1 MTLAAAHATLQALVA
16 PPRARAGAGRPPRA
30 SRARRD
36 LLPSSLPSRKRLA
49 AHRRGRT
56 LARGMEDGGGAT
68 DIVIPDTF
76 VPPSRELRGA
86 EKPYFPPVGV
96 ADDPTLAN
104 PLQRQRMLS
113 TEWFGCVFE
122 LEGALVKARDAEHR
136 ASWMRLAKERE
147 QTPPPEMVLKFAST
161 MKPEDFVSRQLRWTR
176 DPMEVRRLVQRRAE
190 IYEEI
195 LEEQIVLALEKGS
208 TPPPRD
214 ELLPGVLPFLRL
226 MKQARVPM
234 AATCGTK
241 TFRAA
246 CDALEK
252 LEILEFFA
260 NERNPQ
266 GEPNVVSSEDVSDWL
281 PDPLPIERAAQ
292 LMDRT
297 TKRCVVFGDNNTV
310 TEAATECGAKSVL
323 LLGRQPRYE
332 LQGADAV
339 VASLKDVTVS
349 NLKNLFADETSEAA
363 EPQREVEIFPTA
375 GRSTRAA
382 VADYFDYDAQ
392 TQSDDAGGKE
402 PPLYKSRRRRRDV

>member
-16 PPRARAGAGRPPRA
+16 PPRARAGAGRLPRA

-36 LLPSSLPSRKRLA
+36 LHPSSLPSRGAA

-195 LEEQIVLALEKGS
+195 LEEQIVQALEKGS

-246 CDALEK
+246 CEALEK

>member
-36 LLPSSLPSRKRLA
+36 LHPSSLPARKRLA
-49 AHRRGRT
+49 AHRRGET
-56 LARGMEDGGGAT
+56 IARGMEDGGGAT

-226 MKQARVPM
+226 MKQAHVPM

>member
-16 PPRARAGAGRPPRA
+16 PPRARAGAPRA
-30 SRARRD
+30 SRPRRGPINSVLSRTASARRG
-36 LLPSSLPSRKRLA
+36 SSTR
-49 AHRRGRT
+49 
-56 LARGMEDGGGAT
+56 ARSMEEGGGAT
-68 DIVIPDTF
+68 DIIIPDTF
-76 VPPSRELRGA
+76 IPPSRELRGA

-122 LEGALVKARDAEHR
+122 LEGALVKAREAEHR

-147 QTPPPEMVLKFAST
+147 QSPPPEMVLKFAST
-161 MKPEDFVSRQLRWTR
+161 MKPEDFVARQLRWTR
-176 DPMEVRRLVQRRAE
+176 DPMEVRRLATRRAE

-195 LEEQIVLALEKGS
+195 IEEQIVEALENGL
-208 TPPPRD
+208 TAPARD
-214 ELLPGVLPFLRL
+214 ELLPGVLPFLEL
-226 MKQARVPM
+226 MRQARVPM

-246 CDALEK
+246 CDALAE
-252 LEILEFFA
+252 LEILEFFE
-260 NERNPQ
+260 NELCPG

-292 LMDRT
+292 LMNRT
-297 TKRCVVFGDNNTV
+297 TKRCVVFGDNTTV
-310 TEAATECGAKSVL
+310 TEAATECGAKSAL

-339 VASLKDVTVS
+339 FASLADVTVS

-363 EPQREVEIFPTA
+363 EPQREIEIFPTA
-375 GRSTRAA
+375 GSSQRAA
-382 VADYFDYDAQ
+382 VADAFDADSQ

-402 PPLYKSRRRRRDV
+402 PPSYKSRRRRRDV

>member
-1 MTLAAAHATLQALVA
+1 MRRTSS
-16 PPRARAGAGRPPRA
+16 
-30 SRARRD
+30 SRTR
-36 LLPSSLPSRKRLA
+36 SS
-49 AHRRGRT
+49 
-56 LARGMEDGGGAT
+56 
-68 DIVIPDTF
+68 
-76 VPPSRELRGA
+76 PPSRELRGA

-147 QTPPPEMVLKFAST
+147 QSPPPEMVLKFAST
-161 MKPEDFVSRQLRWTR
+161 MKPEDFVARQLRWTR
-176 DPMEVRRLVQRRAE
+176 DPMEVRRLVTRRAE

-195 LEEQIVLALEKGS
+195 IGEQTVEALENGLAAPLATS
-208 TPPPRD
+208 CSRGASFPETHAA
-214 ELLPGVLPFLRL
+214 G
-226 MKQARVPM
+226 ARPDGGDVRHQNLSRRVRAL
-234 AATCGTK
+234 AA
-241 TFRAA
+241 
-246 CDALEK
+246 
-252 LEILEFFA
+252 LEILEFFE
-260 NERNPQ
+260 NEHNPT

-292 LMDRT
+292 LMNRT

-310 TEAATECGAKSVL
+310 TEAATECGAKSAL

-339 VASLKDVTVS
+339 FASLADVTVS
-349 NLKNLFADETSEAA
+349 NLKNLFADETSDAA
-363 EPQREVEIFPTA
+363 EPQREVEIFPSSGSA
-375 GRSTRAA
+375 QRAA
-382 VADYFDYDAQ
+382 VADYRDDASQ

-402 PPLYKSRRRRRDV
+402 PPSYKSRRRRRDV

>member
-36 LLPSSLPSRKRLA
+36 LPPSSLPSRKRLA
-49 AHRRGRT
+49 AHRRGET
-56 LARGMEDGGGAT
+56 IARGMEDGGGAT

-246 CDALEK
+246 CEALEK

>member
-30 SRARRD
+30 SLARRD
-36 LLPSSLPSRKRLA
+36 LHPSSLPSRGAA

-195 LEEQIVLALEKGS
+195 LEEQIVQALEKGS

-246 CDALEK
+246 CEALEK

>member
-1 MTLAAAHATLQALVA
+1 M
-16 PPRARAGAGRPPRA
+16 PRA
-30 SRARRD
+30 SRRMEDGDPPSSVLSRGASARRR
-36 LLPSSLPSRKRLA
+36 SSTR
-49 AHRRGRT
+49 
-56 LARGMEDGGGAT
+56 ARGMEDGGGAT

-147 QTPPPEMVLKFAST
+147 QSPPPEMVLKFAST
-161 MKPEDFVSRQLRWTR
+161 MKPEDFVARQLRWTR
-176 DPMEVRRLVQRRAE
+176 DPMEVRRLVTRRTE

-195 LEEQIVLALEKGS
+195 IGEQTVEALENGLAA
-208 TPPPRD
+208 PPRD
-214 ELLPGVLPFLRL
+214 ELLPGVLPFLKL
-226 MKQARVPM
+226 MRQARVPM

-241 TFRAA
+241 TFRGA
-246 CDALEK
+246 CDALAA
-252 LEILEFFA
+252 LEILEFFE
-260 NERNPQ
+260 NEHDPT

-292 LMDRT
+292 LMNRT

-310 TEAATECGAKSVL
+310 TEAATECGAKSAL

-339 VASLKDVTVS
+339 FASLADVTVS
-349 NLKNLFADETSEAA
+349 NLKNLFADETSDAA
-363 EPQREVEIFPTA
+363 EPQREVEIFPTSGNA
-375 GRSTRAA
+375 QRTA
-382 VADYFDYDAQ
+382 VADYEFDESSQ

-402 PPLYKSRRRRRDV
+402 PPSYKSRRRRRDV

>member
-30 SRARRD
+30 SRPRRD
-36 LLPSSLPSRKRLA
+36 LPPSSILSRGA
-49 AHRRGRT
+49 SARRGSRT
-56 LARGMEDGGGAT
+56 RARGMEDGGGAT

-136 ASWMRLAKERE
+136 LSWTRLAKERE
-147 QTPPPEMVLKFAST
+147 QSPPPEMVLKFAST

-176 DPMEVRRLVQRRAE
+176 DPMEVRRLVTRRTE

-195 LEEQIVLALEKGS
+195 IGEQTVEALENGLAA
-208 TPPPRD
+208 PPRD
-214 ELLPGVLPFLRL
+214 ELLPGVLPFLKL
-226 MKQARVPM
+226 MRQARVPM

-246 CDALEK
+246 CDALAA
-252 LEILEFFA
+252 LEILEFFE
-260 NERNPQ
+260 NEHDPT

-292 LMDRT
+292 LMNRT

-310 TEAATECGAKSVL
+310 TEAATECGAKSAL

-339 VASLKDVTVS
+339 FASLADVTVS
-349 NLKNLFADETSEAA
+349 NLKNLFADETSDAA
-363 EPQREVEIFPTA
+363 EPQREVEIFPTSGNA
-375 GRSTRAA
+375 QRAA
-382 VADYFDYDAQ
+382 VADYRDESSQ

-402 PPLYKSRRRRRDV
+402 PPSYKSRRRRRDV

>member
-1 MTLAAAHATLQALVA
+1 
-16 PPRARAGAGRPPRA
+16 
-30 SRARRD
+30 
-36 LLPSSLPSRKRLA
+36 
-49 AHRRGRT
+49 
-56 LARGMEDGGGAT
+56 MEDGGGAT

>member
-36 LLPSSLPSRKRLA
+36 LHPTSLPSRGAA

-56 LARGMEDGGGAT
+56 LAHGMEDGGGAT

-176 DPMEVRRLVQRRAE
+176 DPMEVRRLVARRAE

-195 LEEQIVLALEKGS
+195 LEEKIVEALEKGS

-226 MKQARVPM
+226 MRQARVPM

-246 CDALEK
+246 CESLEK
-252 LEILEFFA
+252 LEILEYFA
-260 NERNPQ
+260 NERNPG

-292 LMDRT
+292 LMNRT

-339 VASLKDVTVS
+339 VASLADVTVS
-349 NLKNLFADETSEAA
+349 NLKNLFADETSAAA
-363 EPQREVEIFPTA
+363 EPQREVEIFPTKA
-375 GRSTRAA
+375 NSTRAA